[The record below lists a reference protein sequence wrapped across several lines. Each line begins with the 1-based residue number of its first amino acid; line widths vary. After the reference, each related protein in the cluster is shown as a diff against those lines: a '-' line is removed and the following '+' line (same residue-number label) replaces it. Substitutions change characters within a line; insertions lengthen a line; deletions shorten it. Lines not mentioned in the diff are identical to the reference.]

1 MSEEV
6 AASTQEVTATLG
18 EQVAVVQTLKEE
30 VEMLRSDALELDKS
44 IEKFKID

>member
-1 MSEEV
+1 MNDKKKKSNKI
-6 AASTQEVTATLG
+6 SIYL
-18 EQVAVVQTLKEE
+18 LKEE